1 MGGACQAL
9 HVGPQCHL
17 LAITAEEGKAISP
30 GHGMPPPP
38 PTPVLFVPLPLCIPW
53 SADAGY
59 PRHLQMAP
67 EMPLARQDEGRSC
80 VGQSMARAEPGGL
93 QACVQGQ
100 REGPGV
106 PGGGRW
112 PSGGSADPECLGC
125 PPGAGALEHKQAEPQ
140 RACTEMSLGLATQ
153 DGVSQRVPVGH
164 LVASANTQEVWQI
177 RKAAQGAGIG
187 RICFTV

>member
-30 GHGMPPPP
+30 GHGMPPP

-112 PSGGSADPECLGC
+112 PSGDSADPECLGC
-125 PPGAGALEHKQAEPQ
+125 PPGAGVLE
-140 RACTEMSLGLATQ
+140 S
-153 DGVSQRVPVGH
+153 VPSGHAVGWGSP
-164 LVASANTQEVWQI
+164 VTCVRSAS
-177 RKAAQGAGIG
+177 R
-187 RICFTV
+187 RIWDMFRGTG